1 MTPNEYADFWY
12 YEIGANVIPADS
24 SGKIPLVKWREDP
37 QGNWGAVSIPQEL
50 FESWKSDGLFEKG
63 MAVICG
69 KAFRGTNAGWWLNGI
84 DADNKLGVE
93 EMCPAGVNAVA
104 SMTIVEQHANKEKA
118 HIYFFTERPI
128 QSKSANEGKNG
139 TIPQIE
145 IKSEGKALMFCS
157 GGYHKDGSPIEILG
171 VRTVKKVDA
180 GGLEYRIDS
189 VCKKYETPYLVNG
202 NATPGKSITE
212 ITDENFV
219 VHEGENRSEHI
230 LRYLDS
236 KKSLNSNFNED
247 VLFAIGKQ
255 YNLEHCK
262 PPYDEDKV
270 RDIAKQSCNFI
281 EKKNKEERQEI
292 EKKSI
297 YTNEQWPD
305 VAKKIQDEYHF
316 VTLRESKKM
325 WHYSEKEG
333 VYLPN
338 ADTIIEEECQ
348 RMVKSCTIKT
358 RNEVKATIKSNGTM
372 ILGRELFDSAYINT
386 QNGILDPRTFERSP
400 HSYKYLTTTK
410 LPFAVNFEA
419 NNPKLWDHILTIIE
433 EKDINLI
440 MELIWICISWNNPFK
455 KLFVFK
461 GPPNTQKTAL
471 SDIIVRIIGEDNVSR
486 EKPLQFLAK
495 DSRFSTSKF
504 IGKRMNTASEISNL
518 SKSMIENQKALVG
531 AEKQNTERKGDNTE
545 RYFDPTK
552 FVFLY
557 TTNNLGAIYS
567 TIDDDSIITRFQF
580 IIFKNVIDENE
591 ANGLWYED
599 LFDSEE
605 DEQSAIETVVRK
617 VIEYKKGQSLKQIP
631 KTEWSN
637 IIQTKEILKEQ
648 MPKEDKYFD
657 EDRIVRCEGNRLP
670 LSNIKKDF
678 EDFVGYTV
686 KEQALG
692 IILKHNGFKSS
703 TGNGLTYYNGWKLAR
718 GENET
723 LD

>member
-1 MTPNEYADFWY
+1 
-12 YEIGANVIPADS
+12 
-24 SGKIPLVKWREDP
+24 
-37 QGNWGAVSIPQEL
+37 
-50 FESWKSDGLFEKG
+50 
-63 MAVICG
+63 
-69 KAFRGTNAGWWLNGI
+69 
-84 DADNKLGVE
+84 
-93 EMCPAGVNAVA
+93 
-104 SMTIVEQHANKEKA
+104 
-118 HIYFFTERPI
+118 
-128 QSKSANEGKNG
+128 
-139 TIPQIE
+139 
-145 IKSEGKALMFCS
+145 
-157 GGYHKDGSPIEILG
+157 
-171 VRTVKKVDA
+171 
-180 GGLEYRIDS
+180 
-189 VCKKYETPYLVNG
+189 
-202 NATPGKSITE
+202 
-212 ITDENFV
+212 
-219 VHEGENRSEHI
+219 
-230 LRYLDS
+230 
-236 KKSLNSNFNED
+236 
-247 VLFAIGKQ
+247 
-255 YNLEHCK
+255 
-262 PPYDEDKV
+262 
-270 RDIAKQSCNFI
+270 
-281 EKKNKEERQEI
+281 
-292 EKKSI
+292 
-297 YTNEQWPD
+297 
-305 VAKKIQDEYHF
+305 
-316 VTLRESKKM
+316 
-325 WHYSEKEG
+325 
-333 VYLPN
+333 
-338 ADTIIEEECQ
+338 
-348 RMVKSCTIKT
+348 
-358 RNEVKATIKSNGTM
+358 M

-440 MELIWICISWNNPFK
+440 MELIWICISGSNPFK

-461 GPPNTQKTAL
+461 GPPNSQKTTL
-471 SDIIVRIIGEDNVSR
+471 SDIIVWIIGEDNVSR

-518 SKSMIENQKALVG
+518 TKSMIENQKALVG

-567 TIDDDSIITRFQF
+567 TIDDNSIITRFQF
-580 IIFKNVIDENE
+580 IIFKNVIDEKKV
-591 ANGLWYED
+591 NGLWYED
-599 LFDSEE
+599 FFDSEE
-605 DEQSAIETVVRK
+605 DRQSAIETVVRK
-617 VIEYKKGQSLKQIP
+617 VLEYKKGQSLKQIP

-678 EDFVGYTV
+678 ESFVGYTV

-703 TGNGLTYYNGWKLAR
+703 TSNGLTYYNGWKLAR